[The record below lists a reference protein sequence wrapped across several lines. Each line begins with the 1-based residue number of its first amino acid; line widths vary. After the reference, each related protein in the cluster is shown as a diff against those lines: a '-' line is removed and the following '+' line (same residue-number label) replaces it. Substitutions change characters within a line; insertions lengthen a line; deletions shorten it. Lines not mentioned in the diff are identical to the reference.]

1 MKDKISVIVP
11 CYNVEK
17 YVMRCFQSIYA
28 QTYGFEYLEVI
39 FIDDLSTDHTYTI
52 IESLQK
58 RYPQNVISVSLQKK
72 GLAGGAR
79 NVGLDIATGTYITF
93 VDADDCIH
101 PEMLEQFWEKM
112 KENNFDV
119 IQCQVRQFCTEIPQY
134 ENENNCEMEILDL
147 NDIENKKTLIIRC
160 TGGNNMSV
168 WAKMY
173 TTRFLKENRIRF
185 VENIYFEDDQFTVLC
200 ILLAKRYGVLKK
212 QLLYYYYFNQ
222 DGIVHSNSSIEKIRD
237 LSKAMDCMLEEIK
250 RRGIGEAC
258 YYEIQVLVVWKS
270 YFYALNLLDRTLE
283 IEKNFYID
291 HITDLF
297 EKKEILQS
305 PYLRNIQDQ
314 GLLEKLEYLKCGE
327 E

>member
-1 MKDKISVIVP
+1 MKDKISVIIP

-17 YVMRCFQSIYA
+17 YIMRCFQSIYT
-28 QTYGFEYLEVI
+28 QTYGFENLEVI

-58 RYPQNVISVSLQKK
+58 RYPQNVIAVSLQKK
-72 GLAGGAR
+72 GMAGGAR
-79 NVGLDIATGTYITF
+79 NVGLDIASGAYITF

-134 ENENNCEMEILDL
+134 ENENNSEMEILDL
-147 NDIENKKTLIIRC
+147 NDIENQKKLIIRC
-160 TGGNNMSV
+160 TGESNMSV

-173 TTRFLKENRIRF
+173 TTKFLKENGIRF
-185 VENIYFEDDQFTVLC
+185 VEKIYFEDDPFTVLC
-200 ILLAKRYGVLKK
+200 ILLAKKYGVIKR
-212 QLLYYYYFNQ
+212 QLLYHYFNQ
-222 DGIVHSNSSIEKIRD
+222 EGIIHSSPSIEKIRD
-237 LSKAMDCMLEEIK
+237 LSKAMDSMLEEIK

-258 YYEIQVLVVWKS
+258 HREIQILVVWKS

-283 IEKNFYID
+283 IERNFYID
-291 HITDLF
+291 HIADLF
-297 EKKEILQS
+297 EKKEILQN
-305 PYLRNIQDQ
+305 PYLSNIQDQ
-314 GLLEKLEYLKCGE
+314 GLLEKMEYLKCGE